1 VEGAV
6 TALLCR
12 TSDRI
17 ASTSEGA
24 RELALALGTRLGVEP
39 RLVGTPG
46 EPGDTRFDDDLREA
60 RGCLLEAGGQVEDA
74 LSDGRFP
81 LLTTSD
87 CSICVTTLPA
97 VARLRPDAWVLWLD
111 AHPDFNDPATTRSGF
126 LGGMCLSAACGV
138 WDAGFDGAAIDPARV
153 VMCGIRDVE
162 AGERALL
169 DTTGVGLVERPSRLA
184 ELLSGREVFVHLDLD
199 VLDPRVMPG
208 LHWPVEGG
216 FSDGGLRTLL
226 AEVAEAATVI
236 GLEVTDLP
244 APALARRVA
253 TMVEPLLPVPSAPAR
268 S

>member
-6 TALLCR
+6 SALLCR

-24 RELALALGTRLGVEP
+24 RELAVAVADRLGVEA
-39 RLVGTPG
+39 RMIGTPG
-46 EPGDTRFDDDLREA
+46 DPANTRFEDDLRDA

-74 LSDGRFP
+74 LAAGAFP
-81 LLTTSD
+81 VITSSD

-97 VARLRPDAWVLWLD
+97 VARQRPEARVLWLD
-111 AHPDFNDPATTRSGF
+111 AHPDFNDPQTTQSGF
-126 LGGMCLSAACGV
+126 LGGMCLAAACGA
-138 WDAGFDGAAIDPARV
+138 WDAGFDTARFAPARV
-153 VMCGIRDVE
+153 VMCGIRDVD
-162 AGERALL
+162 AGERVLVE
-169 DTTGVGLVERPSRLA
+169 THGVGLVERPSRLA
-184 ELLSGREVFVHLDLD
+184 ELLAGRELFVHLDLD

-226 AEVAEAATVI
+226 AEVAEAADVI
-236 GLEVTDLP
+236 GIEITDFP

-253 TMVEPLLPVPSAPAR
+253 TMVEPLLP
-268 S
+268 